1 MIRTRLAAWP
11 VAAVLL
17 LAMAVPAHAHGLGGR
32 LDLPIPIWQFA
43 WAAAFAVLVS
53 FAVLGRYWTT
63 ARLAPA
69 SRGVRLPRGLESVA
83 RGLRPIA
90 RLIGVAVLAVTIH
103 AAFAGNPDVSS
114 NLAPFAAFVL
124 VWVGVAVASAFVGD
138 LWAAVNPIAAL
149 ADLSGRIRRPVRAGI
164 EPAPARAA
172 ASVSLLGVVVFLW
185 MELAFHQGAAP
196 RTIGAYLV
204 LYTIVLASGAL
215 LHGPAWA
222 GRADGFAVLFR
233 TIAALAPL
241 HKDAKGTLRL
251 RYPVTGLA
259 RMSMGPRTVR
269 IVLVVIGATTF
280 DGFSRSSLWLDI
292 VSNRSGWEL
301 TAVNSGGLV
310 FGIGAVMALYRM
322 AIAAMARITGE
333 PEHELGDLFG
343 PSLVPIM
350 VAYTVAHYFS
360 FLVFE
365 GQNLIRLA
373 SDPYGIGW
381 NLFGTAG
388 WRVDYTILSTGAIAW
403 TQTSAIALGHMVAVL
418 VAHDR
423 ALERFPAEMAVRSQ
437 YPMLAAMIAFTI
449 GGLLLLLGG
458 Y

>member
-1 MIRTRLAAWP
+1 M
-11 VAAVLL
+11 LL
-17 LAMAVPAHAHGLGGR
+17 LAVAMPARAHGLGGR

-53 FAVLGRYWTT
+53 FAVLGRYWTY

-69 SRGVRLPRGLESVA
+69 SRGVRFPRGLESVV
-83 RGLRPIA
+83 RGLLPIT
-90 RLIGVAVLAVTIH
+90 RLIGVAMLALTIH
-103 AAFAGNPDVSS
+103 AAFWGNPDVAS

-138 LWAAVNPIAAL
+138 LWAAVNPFSTL
-149 ADLSGRIRRPVRAGI
+149 AYLTGRIRRSDRPGGER
-164 EPAPARAA
+164 EPARGGEPI
-172 ASVSLLGVVVFLW
+172 SLLGIVVFLW
-185 MELAFHQGAAP
+185 MELAYHQGAAP
-196 RTIGAYLV
+196 RTIGAYLL
-204 LYTIVLASGAL
+204 LYAIALVAGAL
-215 LHGPAWA
+215 IHGPAWA
-222 GRADGFAVLFR
+222 RRADGFSVLFR
-233 TIAALAPL
+233 TISALAPL
-241 HKDAKGTLRL
+241 HKDAGGTWRL

-259 RMSMGPRTVR
+259 RMRMGPGTVR
-269 IVLVVIGATTF
+269 LVLVVIGATTF

-310 FGIGAVMALYRM
+310 FGIGVVMALYRV

-333 PEHELGDLFG
+333 PEYELGDLFG

-381 NLFGTAG
+381 DLFGTAR

-403 TQTSAIALGHMVAVL
+403 TQTTAIAFGHMLAVL

-423 ALERFPAEMAVRSQ
+423 ALERFPPEMAVRSQ

-449 GGLLLLLGG
+449 GGLVLLLG
-458 Y
+458 